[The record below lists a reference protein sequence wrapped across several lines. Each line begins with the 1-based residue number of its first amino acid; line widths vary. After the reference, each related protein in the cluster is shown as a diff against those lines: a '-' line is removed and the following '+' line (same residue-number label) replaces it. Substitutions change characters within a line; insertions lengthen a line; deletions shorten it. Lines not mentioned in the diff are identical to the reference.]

1 MQAAT
6 AQHSIQMRMKRISA
20 AGLPLIMGAA
30 LTLFP
35 GAYSLFAQQPTENPA
50 EHQREELGINP
61 YTAPSVAEI
70 FQQLDDLKPLPF
82 EQLKR
87 DFPQATHVSRE
98 QMGLVFGGL
107 VADGFLIVEAQK
119 KNLVEDLGRVL
130 LRQARSLGVGDRVMR
145 HSASLT
151 ELGKKGDWPAVR
163 RELISTQQDVEQ
175 AMTELR
181 DQKMAHLISLGGW
194 LRGLEICAGAV
205 ESNYSPDRAAVLW
218 QRDLIN
224 YFAEEIKTLPP
235 PVAHKPLFE
244 KIRTGVGAIRTLLN
258 RAPEKLSLEEVK
270 TLHAQAKELNLGIA
284 AAD

>member
-1 MQAAT
+1 MMPLPSRPSNQKSGVCPWKAETFSRDKEAAAPSLRRRPPAMQAAT

-107 VADGFLIVEAQK
+107 VADGFLIVEAQRK
-119 KNLVEDLGRVL
+119 ISWKTSAGSCS
-130 LRQARSLGVGDRVMR
+130 ARRAVSGWAI
-145 HSASLT
+145 ASCVT
-151 ELGKKGDWPAVR
+151 A
-163 RELISTQQDVEQ
+163 
-175 AMTELR
+175 
-181 DQKMAHLISLGGW
+181 
-194 LRGLEICAGAV
+194 
-205 ESNYSPDRAAVLW
+205 RA
-218 QRDLIN
+218 
-224 YFAEEIKTLPP
+224 
-235 PVAHKPLFE
+235 
-244 KIRTGVGAIRTLLN
+244 
-258 RAPEKLSLEEVK
+258 
-270 TLHAQAKELNLGIA
+270 
-284 AAD
+284 